1 MKKYINPD
9 ISVLYLESSDIVSLS
24 EIENGTDVTDILNLE
39 LGVH

>member
-24 EIENGTDVTDILNLE
+24 EIENGTDETDILNLE